1 MNIELVLLFIIAGL
15 LGYIIYLHI
24 HLTKKNLF
32 ITNTVE
38 RLSVIEKSRSM
49 DEMMSLLEELQKH
62 ITYSSYFKDKFPDEN
77 TISFISENE
86 KQFKTYMHYTRDET
100 DALKIMKEG
109 FLFSE
114 SFYRTAL
121 PVTGDILDLRIKHSS
136 RKYFG
141 DYLII
146 ICIDN
151 KITGHYSRLLEV
163 EGVKNHTFENI
174 LTEQPPYRNENGD
187 QIFRLPPQYI
197 KGYINHRTA
206 EIFKNPAF
214 NPAYDSPLFEA
225 NITSLKFI

>member
-1 MNIELVLLFIIAGL
+1 MNIELTLLIIIAGL

-32 ITNTVE
+32 ITSTVE
-38 RLSVIEKSRSM
+38 RLSVIEKSRSIE
-49 DEMMSLLEELQKH
+49 EMMSLLEELQKH

-86 KQFKTYMHYTRDET
+86 SSQKVFMHYTRDES

-109 FLFSE
+109 FLFAE

-121 PVTGDILDLRIKHSS
+121 PVTGDILDMRIKHSS

-141 DYLII
+141 DYLIV

-151 KITGHYSRLLEV
+151 KIVDHYARMLEL

-174 LTEQPPYRNENGD
+174 LTELPPQRNENGD
-187 QIFRLPPQYI
+187 QIFRLPPQFI

-206 EIFKNPAF
+206 EIVKNPSF
-214 NPAYDSPLFEA
+214 NPGYDSPMFEA
-225 NITSLKFI
+225 NITSLKFF